1 MTVGVEKIDVAM
13 PAAEV
18 KIAGRRRSRCRAA
31 TTFMMMCSA
40 ASAIAISSPLAA
52 GRRRRGRSWR
62 SDEAGP
68 AASEVAA

>member
-18 KIAGRRRSRCRAA
+18 KIAGRRR
-31 TTFMMMCSA
+31 
-40 ASAIAISSPLAA
+40 
-52 GRRRRGRSWR
+52 RGRSWR